1 MEAARALL
9 LAAQGLD
16 ARPRLAGR
24 GDVLEAVRGMGVL
37 QIDSISVDGRVLSVE
52 LSSSPPPRER

>member
-16 ARPRLAGR
+16 ACPRRAGR
-24 GDVLEAVRGMGVL
+24 GDVLEAVRGRRVL
-37 QIDSISVDGRVLSVE
+37 HFDSFSVEGRVLSVE
-52 LSSSPPPRER
+52 LSSSPPPRKR